1 MSNLKSGL
9 ERSIDIQLKQ
19 SGIEYSYETLQLP
32 YTLEGVYNPDFI
44 LSNGIIIEAKGYL
57 DPAAKRKME
66 AVSRRHKDL
75 DIRFIFS
82 DASKKFK
89 GSKQTYGIW
98 ATRYGFKFAE
108 GRIPAEWLVERT
120 ISE

>member
-1 MSNLKSGL
+1 MALKSGL
-9 ERSIDIQLKQ
+9 ERSLDIQLKQ
-19 SGIEYSYETLQLP
+19 SGITYSYETLQLA
-32 YTLEGVYNPDFI
+32 YTLEGVYSPDFI

-66 AVSRRHKDL
+66 AISRQHGDL

-82 DASKKFK
+82 DSSKRFK
-89 GSKQTYGIW
+89 GSKQNYGTW
-98 ATRYGFKFAE
+98 ATKYGFKFAD
-108 GRIPAEWLVERT
+108 GRIPAEWLTEGS